1 MPFKMIVHVTETF
14 ETEPEALEKYD
25 EVTGELRNHPEL
37 HINGQIVKKLTGFS
51 PENPNG
57 HEVPA

>member
-1 MPFKMIVHVTETF
+1 MFKMIVHVTQSF
-14 ETEPEALEKYD
+14 ATEAEALEFYE
-25 EVTGELRNHPEL
+25 EVKGELRKHTEV
-37 HINGQIVKKLTGFS
+37 HVNGQIVKKFTGYS